1 MLSSDLACSTGTGTS
16 GSLALQGHK
25 LLVAISLTE
34 NPTKLALQR
43 PASESICT
51 HLAEVE
57 GHYAVVIIEQDVY
70 GI

>member
-1 MLSSDLACSTGTGTS
+1 MV
-16 GSLALQGHK
+16 LQGHE
-25 LLVAISLTE
+25 LLFAISLTE
-34 NPTKLALQR
+34 NCTKLALQR

>member
-1 MLSSDLACSTGTGTS
+1 MGTGTP
-16 GSLALQGHK
+16 GSVALQGHK
-25 LLVAISLTE
+25 LLLTIALTE
-34 NPTKLALQR
+34 NCTNLALQR
-43 PASESICT
+43 PASENICT